1 MIQTPAGSSQATR
14 APTLVIRVRGTA
26 TCRTVTYSASGSVR
40 GGDATPHRRTPS
52 ATRRAIGSALALALI
67 GIASACSAHHAKP
80 NPTAGASPS
89 AKIAAEANRNHVT
102 VDINKGEIVRV
113 TIPPLYQ
120 NDGQVTLYNV
130 DPPGSNVV
138 APVPGAPGY
147 FRGMVPGSVTIRAQ
161 QVPPCATQSPSPT
174 SGCDTRPADI
184 GLLTITV
191 KG

>member
-138 APVPGAPGY
+138 AQYQCSRLLPRHGPGKRNDPRATGAAVCDAKPVTDQ
-147 FRGMVPGSVTIRAQ
+147 RLRH
-161 QVPPCATQSPSPT
+161 
-174 SGCDTRPADI
+174 PAGRHRTAHDHR
-184 GLLTITV
+184 
-191 KG
+191 